1 MWGGP
6 SYIIFFSRADES
18 STNKSNDKTRTGQFK
33 VLPRTKQKTVDFAT
47 GDRCGQAA
55 ICCARQHMAARPHW
69 HKPLQ
74 GTKKKTV
81 DFATGIGVG
90 KLYTSFLCITT

>member
-33 VLPRTKQKTVDFAT
+33 VLPRTKKKTVDFAT
-47 GDRCGQAA
+47 GDR
-55 ICCARQHMAARPHW
+55 
-69 HKPLQ
+69 
-74 GTKKKTV
+74 
-81 DFATGIGVG
+81 
-90 KLYTSFLCITT
+90 